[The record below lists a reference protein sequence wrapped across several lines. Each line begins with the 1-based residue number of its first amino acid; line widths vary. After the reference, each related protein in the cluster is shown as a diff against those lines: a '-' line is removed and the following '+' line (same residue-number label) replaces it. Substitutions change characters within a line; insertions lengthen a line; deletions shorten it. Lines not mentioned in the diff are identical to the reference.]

1 VDFDVIVIG
10 GGPIGCVVARD
21 IAAAG
26 CRVLVVEEHPRI
38 GDPLRCSG
46 LISSRTLQLS
56 TTSIVFWAACA
67 AFMAITV
74 LSIGSAKSSLSAVG
88 IFVAGAPVPLLL
100 SLLEVMT
107 TRTPAVVELEKACKY
122 NANQLYVVKIMIG
135 TVLNV
140 ALLALVTTF
149 TSQNLI
155 TPLRMFLTGSTMMF
169 FIGFLALL
177 VATKFGQSLPVMG
190 ILAGWII
197 ASAMLFENRH
207 ELAMMLLNIRLFP
220 LLIILGVSTM
230 LFIFSLHAF
239 SHQLTTLDL
248 GGTC

>member
-1 VDFDVIVIG
+1 
-10 GGPIGCVVARD
+10 
-21 IAAAG
+21 
-26 CRVLVVEEHPRI
+26 
-38 GDPLRCSG
+38 
-46 LISSRTLQLS
+46 
-56 TTSIVFWAACA
+56 
-67 AFMAITV
+67 
-74 LSIGSAKSSLSAVG
+74 
-88 IFVAGAPVPLLL
+88 
-100 SLLEVMT
+100 MT

-149 TSQNLI
+149 ASQNLI

-197 ASAMLFENRH
+197 AAAMLFENRQ
-207 ELAMMLLNIRLFP
+207 ELAMMLLNIGLFP
-220 LLIILGVSTM
+220 LLVILGVSTM